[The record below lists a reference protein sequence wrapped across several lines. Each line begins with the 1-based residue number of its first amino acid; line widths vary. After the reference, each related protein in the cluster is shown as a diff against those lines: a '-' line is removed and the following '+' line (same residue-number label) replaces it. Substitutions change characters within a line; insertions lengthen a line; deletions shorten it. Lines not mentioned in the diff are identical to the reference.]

1 MNGNLSKTDH
11 KHAKILMADDHPGN
25 VTMLEQILT
34 SQGYCNFDS
43 TSDSRKLVGIYESF
57 RPDLLML
64 DLKMPYID
72 GMQIMKQL
80 KEKLKTESLPVIIMV
95 TEADKEN
102 LPWAMDLGARD
113 FIWKP
118 FEHDEVKAS
127 VRNVLDI
134 SLMHRESVEQN
145 EMINLLL
152 QAIEFR
158 GKIVDEH
165 VLRTGLYCRELAKL
179 AGLADEMCDKMV
191 FAGMFHDLG
200 KVGIP
205 DEVLLKPG
213 KLDAAEWEIMK
224 KHTIKGAKLLTGN
237 ASETMRLAEQVTF
250 THHEKWDGTG
260 YPRGVKGE
268 EIPLPG
274 RIMAIVDMFDA
285 LLYQKPYKEA
295 GVLEDVIVAFQ
306 NASGKYFDPSLVGIF
321 LKNLSR
327 FLEIKE
333 QCDS

>member
-1 MNGNLSKTDH
+1 MNGNFAKTDH
-11 KHAKILMADDHPGN
+11 THAKILLADDHPGN

-34 SQGYCNFDS
+34 AQGYHNFDS
-43 TSDSRKLVGIYESF
+43 TTDSRKLVGIYESY

-80 KEKLKTESLPVIIMV
+80 KETLKTDILPVIIMV
-95 TEADKEN
+95 TEADQES

-113 FIWKP
+113 FIRKP
-118 FEHDEVKAS
+118 FDHDELKAS

-134 SLMHRESVEQN
+134 SVMNREAN
-145 EMINLLL
+145 EHFSMINLLL

-158 GKIVDEH
+158 GKIIDRH
-165 VLRTGLYCRELAKL
+165 VLRTGLYCAELAKL
-179 AGLADEMCDKMV
+179 AGLSVEVCDRMV

-237 ASETMRLAEQVTF
+237 ASETMRLAEQVAF
-250 THHEKWDGTG
+250 THHERWDGTG

-268 EIPLPG
+268 EIPMPG

-285 LLYQKPYKEA
+285 LLYQRAYKEA
-295 GVLEDVIVAFQ
+295 GVLEDAIAAFQ
-306 NASGKYFDPSLVGIF
+306 NASGKYFDPKLVAIF